1 MFYFTDEKYKDLLIV
16 VGNPVKKGNEPLRVE
31 RIFVILSNEPNTQ
44 KKHLANMLLCE
55 WQADLKMK
63 NPDPD
68 TKCPYYQPSSQNTMI
83 RTFFSAM
90 KRHHDW
96 VLGYDDFKGFEGS
109 LSALLKVKYDE
120 RAAKYVSTSRCL
132 YSVFSF

>member
-1 MFYFTDEKYKDLLIV
+1 MFYFTDEKYKDLL
-16 VGNPVKKGNEPLRVE
+16 KGNEPLCVE

-96 VLGYDDFKGFEGS
+96 VLGYDDFKGFGGS
-109 LSALLKVKYDE
+109 LSALLKVKYDK

>member
-1 MFYFTDEKYKDLLIV
+1 MFYFTDEKYNDLLIV

-63 NPDPD
+63 VNLHRVRAWW
-68 TKCPYYQPSSQNTMI
+68 TEQ
-83 RTFFSAM
+83 
-90 KRHHDW
+90 
-96 VLGYDDFKGFEGS
+96 GS
-109 LSALLKVKYDE
+109 LLRLLQLYKDNFLRRE
-120 RAAKYVSTSRCL
+120 RLCPTDKLKFDA
-132 YSVFSF
+132 